1 MEVCGR
7 YGSWYV
13 VQSGRSFG
21 DSHRTPLAELE
32 TLSAGVC
39 TELHSLSTML
49 LVRYSCLIPHH
60 VIKYPNVQNSVFHA
74 MNRLKSSSHRF

>member
-49 LVRYSCLIPHH
+49 LVRYSF
-60 VIKYPNVQNSVFHA
+60 V
-74 MNRLKSSSHRF
+74 